1 MKGLSEFLKTTSV
14 NKTTVQSFL
23 TVFEDEVRQKTRSL
37 GRVGRPIKFND
48 VFTDVLKGL
57 GLTNIKISYK
67 IVKETKFP
75 DNITTK
81 FTLTNTNTNKSI
93 DLYVIY
99 DSGYELNEDCTDIM
113 YDGSNIATIYT
124 YVKKGSPFIFDIQGW
139 TQIIKF
145 MI

>member
-1 MKGLSEFLKTTSV
+1 MKKLSEFLKTTSV

-23 TVFEDEVRQKTRSL
+23 TTFEDEIRQSCMSI
-37 GRVGRPIKFND
+37 GCVGKPTKFND
-48 VFTDVLKGL
+48 VFTDVLKSF

-93 DLYVIY
+93 DLYVLY
-99 DSGYELNEDCTDIM
+99 DEGYELNEDCTDIM
-113 YDGSNIATIYT
+113 YDGSTIATIYT

-145 MI
+145 ML

>member
-1 MKGLSEFLKTTSV
+1 MKGLSELLKTTSV

-23 TVFEDEVRQKTRSL
+23 TAFEDEIRQNTKKL
-37 GRVGRPIKFND
+37 GCVGKPVKFND
-48 VFTDVLKGL
+48 IFTGVLQDFGL
-57 GLTNIKISYK
+57 SHIKISYK
-67 IVKETKFP
+67 IVKETRFP

-93 DLYVIY
+93 DIYVLY
-99 DSGYELNEDCTDIM
+99 DEGYELGEDCTDIM
-113 YDGSNIATIYT
+113 YDGSTVATIYT
-124 YVKKGSPFIFDIQGW
+124 YVKKGSPFIFNIQEW